1 MLLQQVGQVI
11 HPHSAVSGLS
21 CSLEQPLY
29 FSVTQLATKCLHAS
43 MTESDGEMVP
53 LLECSSSLQQPLG
66 FFIIQLATK
75 YILQARQTVAKEND
89 AASAL

>member
-1 MLLQQVGQVI
+1 MFLL
-11 HPHSAVSGLS
+11 S
-21 CSLEQPLY
+21 
-29 FSVTQLATKCLHAS
+29 
-43 MTESDGEMVP
+43 
-53 LLECSSSLQQPLG
+53 LG